1 MDARRGPCDELRYLP
16 IFVID
21 RVPAL
26 PLVRRVAQQGIAK
39 LPEAARCA
47 RPPLAGPRAYAART
61 VDWQHYGALTSHVAH
76 EVRVCS
82 LTSRAVAVGS
92 FSK

>member
-1 MDARRGPCDELRYLP
+1 MDARRGPCDELCHLP

-47 RPPLAGPRAYAART
+47 RPPLAPAHAQKLTPLISAA
-61 VDWQHYGALTSHVAH
+61 GASPPPSPPSPPPSPARCEASTSA
-76 EVRVCS
+76 RS
-82 LTSRAVAVGS
+82 AA
-92 FSK
+92 

>member
-1 MDARRGPCDELRYLP
+1 MDARRGPCDELRHLP

-21 RVPAL
+21 RIPAL

-47 RPPLAGPRAYAART
+47 RSPLAGPRPEAHPADLGGRRAAAGVVAAAT
-61 VDWQHYGALTSHVAH
+61 TTATGA
-76 EVRVCS
+76 VR
-82 LTSRAVAVGS
+82 G
-92 FSK
+92 

>member
-26 PLVRRVAQQGIAK
+26 PLVRRVAQRRASPSCQKPPGVRGRPSPAH
-39 LPEAARCA
+39 ARM
-47 RPPLAGPRAYAART
+47 PP
-61 VDWQHYGALTSHVAH
+61 ALWIGSIM
-76 EVRVCS
+76 VRSRV
-82 LTSRAVAVGS
+82 TSRTRCVFVV
-92 FSK
+92 